1 MPSAGQMRNRVEV
14 QQAQESADAHGQTSR
29 AWTTIATR
37 WASISSEAC
46 DEVLEG
52 GRQDVRNTHSIRMR
66 SFPALQADTHRLIV
80 RGIVY
85 DVNSATHDQAGKQ
98 RTTAIAATDTGETA

>member
-1 MPSAGQMRNRVEV
+1 MASAGQMRNRVEV

-37 WASISSEAC
+37 WTSISSGAG

-52 GRQDVRNTHSIRMR
+52 GQQEARNTHSIRMR
-66 SFPALQADTHRLIV
+66 SFLTLRADTHRLIV

-85 DVNSATHDQAGKQ
+85 DLDSVTHDQAGKP
-98 RTTAIAATDTGETA
+98 RTTAIAATDTGVTA

>member
-1 MPSAGQMRNRVEV
+1 MRNRVEV

-37 WASISSEAC
+37 WASISSEAGA
-46 DEVLEG
+46 EVLEG
-52 GRQDVRNTHSIRMR
+52 GQQDVRNTHSIRMR
-66 SFPALQADTHRLIV
+66 SFPVVQADTHRLIV

-85 DVNSATHDQAGKQ
+85 DLDSVTHDQAGKQ
-98 RTTAIAATDTGETA
+98 RTTRMAATDTGETA